1 MDNTQRGP
9 TSGHPSDV
17 SAAAWSGMQGQDPVG
32 SGTGVPAAE
41 QERAVGDAQGTVG
54 AGAPGFDPGL
64 GETPTGGA
72 RTGTG
77 PGPSAGGGVF
87 GSPALETGADGEHAE
102 GVDERTGDR
111 GRDVA
116 EQLKP
121 VAVKV
126 EDVTAKAVDL
136 SAKGLTKLARFL
148 EKRRA
153 AREAKGRPDANA

>member
-1 MDNTQRGP
+1 
-9 TSGHPSDV
+9 
-17 SAAAWSGMQGQDPVG
+17 MQGQDPVG
-32 SGTGVPAAE
+32 SGTGAPAAE

-64 GETPTGGA
+64 GETPGGTA
-72 RTGTG
+72 RAGTATG
-77 PGPSAGGGVF
+77 PRTSGGE
-87 GSPALETGADGEHAE
+87 PAAVGE
-102 GVDERTGDR
+102 ERTDDH
-111 GRDVA
+111 GRDFG

-153 AREAKGRPDANA
+153 TREAKRRPDSNA